1 MVRNGLKLAKNP
13 EKWAKTGKTDQNALK
28 LVKMVKKC
36 LKLRK
41 TSKN

>member
-28 LVKMVKKC
+28 LAKNGQKVS
-36 LKLRK
+36 K
-41 TSKN
+41 TEKN